1 VARLLAGGPTGV
13 KRVLVLFAALLAA
26 IAAVQGSQAVFTASA
41 TNAGSSFATAADW
54 DGPAVTLTTPA
65 DGSAINDTT
74 PTLSGAAG
82 NASGDSTT
90 VTVKIYSGSSATGT
104 PVQTK
109 TPSRG
114 SGATWMTTASTLA
127 AGIYTAQ
134 ATQTD
139 TAGNTGTSSANTFTI
154 DTTKPTVSSVSA
166 ANKTGGTA
174 GKIENGDTATFSY
187 SEAIDPTSVLAGW
200 DGTSTAVKLRFTNS
214 TTDSFT
220 VLDSN
225 SQANVHLGTV
235 ATKGNYVTTTTTF
248 SATMAM
254 SADGTSVV
262 VTLGTPTGVA
272 SSANTAKN
280 MVWTFST
287 SIKDLAGNAITTSP
301 STWTESD
308 SDRDF

>member
-1 VARLLAGGPTGV
+1 VARLVAGGPAGV
-13 KRVLVLFAALLAA
+13 KRALVLFAALMAA
-26 IAAVQGSQAVFTASA
+26 VAAVQGSQAAFTASA

-54 DGPAVTLTTPA
+54 DAPAVTLTTPA
-65 DGSAINDTT
+65 DGSATNDTT

-82 NASGDSTT
+82 NVTGDSTT

-104 PVQTK
+104 ALQTK
-109 TPSRG
+109 TVTR
-114 SGATWMTTASTLA
+114 SGATWTTTASTLA
-127 AGIYTAQ
+127 AGTYTAQ

-139 TAGNTGTSSANTFTI
+139 TAGNTGTSSANTFTV
-154 DTTKPTVSSVSA
+154 DTTKPTVSGVSA

-174 GKIENGDTATFSY
+174 GKIEAGDTITFSF
-187 SEAIDPTSVLAGW
+187 SEAIAPASVLSGW

-220 VLDSN
+220 VLDNN
-225 SQANVHLGTV
+225 SLTNVHLGSV
-235 ATKGNYVTTTTTF
+235 ATQGNYVTTTTTF

-254 SADGTSVV
+254 SADGKSVV
-262 VTLGTPTGVA
+262 VTLGTPSNVA
-272 SSANTAKN
+272 TTANTAKN

-287 SIKDLAGNAITTSP
+287 SITDLAGNTITTSP

>member
-1 VARLLAGGPTGV
+1 VARLVAGGPAGV
-13 KRVLVLFAALLAA
+13 KRALVMFAALMAA
-26 IAAVQGSQAVFTASA
+26 VAAVQGSQAVFTASA

-54 DGPAVTLTTPA
+54 DAPAVTLTTPA
-65 DGSAINDTT
+65 DGSATNDTT

-82 NASGDSTT
+82 NVTGDSTT

-104 PVQTK
+104 ALQTK
-109 TPSRG
+109 TVTR
-114 SGATWMTTASTLA
+114 SGATWTTTASTLA
-127 AGIYTAQ
+127 VGTYTAQ

-139 TAGNTGTSSANTFTI
+139 TAGNTGTSSANTFTV
-154 DTTKPTVSSVSA
+154 DTTKPAVSSVSA

-174 GKIENGDTATFSY
+174 GKIEAGDTATFSF
-187 SEAIDPTSVLAGW
+187 SEAIDPASVLSGW

-225 SQANVHLGTV
+225 SLTNVHLGTV
-235 ATKGNYVTTTTTF
+235 ATNGNYVTTTTTF

-254 SADGTSVV
+254 SADGKSAV
-262 VTLGTPTGVA
+262 VTLGTPSNVA
-272 SSANTAKN
+272 STANTAKN

-287 SIKDLAGNAITTSP
+287 SIKDLAGNTITTSP
-301 STWTESD
+301 STWTETD

>member
-1 VARLLAGGPTGV
+1 V
-13 KRVLVLFAALLAA
+13 KRALVLFAAVMAA
-26 IAAVQGSQAVFTASA
+26 VAAVQGSQAVFTASA

-54 DGPAVTLTTPA
+54 DAPAVTLTIPA
-65 DGSAINDTT
+65 DGSATNDTT

-82 NASGDSTT
+82 NATGDSTT

-104 PVQTK
+104 ALQTK
-109 TPSRG
+109 TVTRSA
-114 SGATWMTTASTLA
+114 ATWTTTASTLA
-127 AGIYTAQ
+127 AGTYTAQ

-139 TAGNTGTSSANTFTI
+139 TAGNTGTSSANTFTV
-154 DTTKPTVSSVSA
+154 DTTRPTVSGVSA
-166 ANKTGGTA
+166 DNKTGGTA
-174 GKIENGDTATFSY
+174 GKIDAGDTVTFGF
-187 SEAIDPTSVLAGW
+187 SETIDPASVLSGW

-262 VTLGTPTGVA
+262 VMLGTPSNVA
-272 SSANTAKN
+272 STANTAKK

-301 STWTESD
+301 STWTETD